1 MTMARLFGRLALVGL
16 MLFGFAA
23 ARAAG
28 TPPAPDASALAGR
41 TWAMG
46 FGLVPPRPV
55 VAVAVKGID
64 LFSRRAEIAAIHE
77 ELPWKDLLG
86 GMSADAILDRDKAK
100 LIQYLRAKGLK
111 LYLMADAN
119 DGLSRGQEAPQLRAL
134 GRSIAEPAVQ
144 DAYRRYVAAFARRF
158 QPEYIGLA
166 AETNLVR
173 KMAPPALYAG
183 VVRAANA
190 AAADLRAAGSTAV
203 LLTSV
208 QVETA
213 WGGLPRGGPYVGV
226 ERDFADFPF
235 IQMLGLSS
243 YPYLV
248 YAKPE
253 DIPGDYYSRLLNGRQ
268 LPVMIVEGGWTS
280 ASVGPVRSSPELQ
293 ARYLDRLA
301 RLADGVQARGV
312 IQLLFADLDL
322 SSFPKPLPAILP
334 LFTRIGVVEDDFTP
348 KPALR
353 VWDALYRR
361 PLLP

>member
-1 MTMARLFGRLALVGL
+1 MTRLFVRLALVGFIL
-16 MLFGFAA
+16 VAMAS

-28 TPPAPDASALAGR
+28 TPPAPDLAGAAESR

-64 LFSRRAEIAAIHE
+64 LFSQRAEIAAIHE

-86 GMSADAILDRDKAK
+86 GMTADAILDRDKAK

-111 LYLMADAN
+111 LYLMADPN

-158 QPEYIGLA
+158 QPEVIGLA

-213 WGGLPRGGPYVGV
+213 WGGLPQGGPYAGI
-226 ERDFADFPF
+226 EKDLADFPF
-235 IQMLGLSS
+235 IKMLGLSS
-243 YPYLV
+243 YPYFA
-248 YAKPE
+248 YAQPE
-253 DIPGDYYSRLLNGRQ
+253 DIPDAYFSRLLNGRK

-280 ASVGPVRSSPELQ
+280 ASVGPVHSSPQLQ
-293 ARYLDRLA
+293 ARYLARLA
-301 RLADGVQARGV
+301 QLADGVQARGL

-322 SSFPKPLPAILP
+322 SSFPKPQPDILP
-334 LFTRIGVVEDDFTP
+334 LFTRIGVVDDDFKP

-353 VWDALYRR
+353 VWDVLHRR

>member
-16 MLFGFAA
+16 MLLGFAA

-28 TPPAPDASALAGR
+28 TPPAPDASALAAR

-77 ELPWKDLLG
+77 ELPWRDLLG

-100 LIQYLRAKGLK
+100 LIEYLRAKGLK
-111 LYLMADAN
+111 LYLMADLN

-134 GRSIAEPAVQ
+134 GRSIAEPEVQ
-144 DAYRRYVAAFARRF
+144 DAYRRYVTAFARRF
-158 QPEYIGLA
+158 HPEYIGLA

-173 KMAPPALYAG
+173 QMAPPALYAG

-190 AAADLRAAGSTAV
+190 AAADLRAAHSTAV

-213 WGGLPRGGPYVGV
+213 WGRLPPGSGYIGV
-226 ERDFADFPF
+226 DEDMADFPF
-235 IQMLGLSS
+235 IQVLGLSS
-243 YPYLV
+243 YPYLA

-253 DIPGDYYSRLLNGRQ
+253 EIPDAHFSRLLNGRK

-280 ASVGPVRSSPELQ
+280 ASVGPVHSSPELQ
-293 ARYLDRLA
+293 ARYLERLA
-301 RLADGVQARGV
+301 RLADGVQALGV

-322 SSFPKPLPAILP
+322 GSFPKPQPAILP
-334 LFTRIGVVEDDFTP
+334 LFTHIGIVDDDFMD
-348 KPALR
+348 KPALA
-353 VWDALYRR
+353 VWDRLHRR
-361 PLLP
+361 TLSP